1 MDEAHRIAY
10 LKHMGYEQY
19 FSRYVL
25 PRGKPSVIP
34 AMIESVIDPEG
45 QKESFVKT
53 QHAGPTHVVAASSDI
68 VRRPTAIAARE
79 SSSGPPTQE
88 GSELVRAVK
97 AKAEN
102 KQARNEELRFSVQFF
117 FVNSRLAVINETPHD
132 AGAGESQQSKSLLT
146 NLMFALGMRQ
156 EELANLTADR
166 FNWPIAAG
174 IGTSGDPRH
183 AAKLALNG
191 FIFQRHEQNEFQ
203 NLLLLTAQL
212 ADLLTDQTEGPE
224 MGDQLISNAQ
234 FKLTVTHSL
243 HAMLAHSDLKR
254 DAWQHLADL
263 RERLKQV

>member
-1 MDEAHRIAY
+1 MRRPPIAKRDSITNRTRLQTCFVPAFKLLTETVVVLLPNQYIEYPCYGFTIMDEAHRIAY

-117 FVNSRLAVINETPHD
+117 LLIH
-132 AGAGESQQSKSLLT
+132 GSQ
-146 NLMFALGMRQ
+146 
-156 EELANLTADR
+156 
-166 FNWPIAAG
+166 
-174 IGTSGDPRH
+174 
-183 AAKLALNG
+183 
-191 FIFQRHEQNEFQ
+191 
-203 NLLLLTAQL
+203 
-212 ADLLTDQTEGPE
+212 
-224 MGDQLISNAQ
+224 
-234 FKLTVTHSL
+234 
-243 HAMLAHSDLKR
+243 
-254 DAWQHLADL
+254 
-263 RERLKQV
+263 